1 MSIKDGLL
9 ALLAHQPKY
18 GYQLKS
24 EFEEHTGGVW
34 PLNVGQVYTT
44 LDRLQRDELVS
55 AGTADGEG
63 RTSYAITKAGRK
75 EVTAWFTSAHH
86 DNSPPRDELMIK
98 VLLAIVTPGVDPRDV
113 IDAQRAGLMTVLRGH
128 RRKLQQAQATLST
141 DPPAAAADAD
151 AADAADAEAKA
162 TRIAAAHPDA
172 DQLTSVLIFDALV
185 TRVEAELR
193 WLDVCDQRLRT
204 AATLSLPKGNIT

>member
-1 MSIKDGLL
+1 MSIREGLL
-9 ALLAHQPKY
+9 ALLTQEPKY

-55 AGTADGEG
+55 PGVADAEG
-63 RTSYAITKAGRK
+63 RNAFAITKAGRK
-75 EVTAWFTSAHH
+75 EVTAWFTTAHYDSA
-86 DNSPPRDELMIK
+86 PPRDELMIK
-98 VLLAIVTPGVDPRDV
+98 VLLAIVTPGVDPHGV

-128 RRKLQQAQATLST
+128 RRKLQQAQAAGGTSDVFET
-141 DPPAAAADAD
+141 TETQ
-151 AADAADAEAKA
+151 AE
-162 TRIAAAHPDA
+162 R
-172 DQLTSVLIFDALV
+172 LTAVLLFDALI

-193 WLDVCDQRLRT
+193 WLDVCDERLRT
-204 AATLSLPKGNIT
+204 TTHLSPSKGPRV